1 MNSQILTILAVLG
14 VYAWWVG
21 RWARRRATRSRE
33 TRTLLLWEAVL
44 AIPVGVYVA
53 FFLPEQ
59 IPFNRESPAGIF
71 TVYLP
76 CFVVGGGLAFGGL
89 GAFFGALA
97 ARPEE

>member
-1 MNSQILTILAVLG
+1 MNSQLLTILAVLG

-21 RWARRRATRSRE
+21 GWARRRVVRSPE
-33 TRTLLLWEAVL
+33 ARTLFLWGAVL
-44 AIPVGVYVA
+44 AIPVGIFIA

-76 CFVVGGGLAFGGL
+76 CFLVGGGLAFGGV

-97 ARPEE
+97 ARPQE